1 LQQLVLSANAL
12 YTSFWQPAVV
22 TMDHAPLIESDEPPG
37 ADDVY
42 GSPEGPESPPEPPP
56 TYVGAI
62 TPDMKKFTIAVT
74 LVIVAAFLVLAIEIV
89 PPQGYP
95 RQTDTATQARAG
107 VMYSMQNLSRDPCT
121 EFYSFACEQ
130 YNSRHV
136 SSSLFSET
144 ALQIDSIVARDLAI
158 PNISTD
164 AGDLGAAGF
173 FGCYGASI
181 EMDYAQRTRRAVY
194 IWRFNRTGEYV
205 VHRLT
210 TTPAL
215 PAGLQAAVDKAVLE
229 GVSVY
234 WLQDTVSIAEWADAC
249 NETGLAEAAYA
260 AVASASAQSL
270 VYEYYTREVDLTY
283 ALPNQDD
290 VSRLVELVRAR
301 ALAYIEHAPWLSA
314 ASRLYL
320 HARLTA
326 MQVLVGG
333 PSTADTCTFGMS
345 LYACLVHRQSARVS
359 SLASFTDVSREWPFT
374 ALDVNAAYSPVAD
387 AIYVP
392 WGIAQTPFYDPAW
405 SDMYKMA
412 TLGAIIAHEMG
423 HFVDVSAY
431 NNASASLA
439 ADLSQVQ
446 TCLSNDFTTM
456 GSVRAGE
463 TVTENWADF
472 WSINTVALPS
482 NEFYLLN
489 AQTWCAA
496 GTPHVLH
503 GTDPHSSPFLRVNA
517 TLSAF
522 SAFSQQHGC
531 VSDASE
537 FCGVTPPV

>member
-1 LQQLVLSANAL
+1 
-12 YTSFWQPAVV
+12 
-22 TMDHAPLIESDEPPG
+22 MDHSPLIETDEPPG
-37 ADDVY
+37 VDDADD
-42 GSPEGPESPPEPPP
+42 ESPSASPPTVAP
-56 TYVGAI
+56 TYVGTI
-62 TPDMKKFTIAVT
+62 TPDITKFMIAVM
-74 LVIVAAFLVLAIEIV
+74 LVVVGAFLVLAIEIV

-107 VMYSMQNLSRDPCT
+107 LMYSMQNRSRDPCT
-121 EFYSFACEQ
+121 EFYSYACEQ
-130 YNSRHV
+130 YNSRHL

-144 ALQIDSIVARDLAI
+144 ARQIDSIVARDLTIPAI
-158 PNISTD
+158 SRD
-164 AGDLGAAGF
+164 AGVLGAAGF
-173 FGCYGASI
+173 FGCYAASI

-194 IWRFNRTGEYV
+194 ISRYNRTGEYV

-210 TTPAL
+210 TTPTL
-215 PAGLQAAVDKAVLE
+215 PAELQVAVDKARLE

-249 NETGLAEAAYA
+249 DETGLAEAAYE
-260 AVASASAQSL
+260 AVASASVQSL
-270 VYEYYTREVDLTY
+270 VYKYYTREVDLTY
-283 ALPNQDD
+283 ALPNQEDGA
-290 VSRLVELVRAR
+290 RLVRLVRAR
-301 ALAYIEHAPWLSA
+301 ALAYIEHAPWLSV
-314 ASRLYL
+314 ASRLFL
-320 HARLTA
+320 HARLTT

-345 LYACLVHRQSARVS
+345 LYECLVHRHSARVS
-359 SLASFTDVSREWPFT
+359 SLASFTDVSREWPFS
-374 ALDVNAAYSPVAD
+374 ALDVNAAYSPLAD

-412 TLGAIIAHEMG
+412 TLGAMIAHEVG
-423 HFVDVSAY
+423 HFVDVSAF

-439 ADLSQVQ
+439 ADLSEVQ

-456 GSVRAGE
+456 GSVRAGD

-482 NEFYLLN
+482 NEFYILN

-503 GTDPHSSPFLRVNA
+503 GTDPHSSPFYRVNA
-517 TLSAF
+517 TLTAF
-522 SAFSQQHGC
+522 AAFSQQNGC
-531 VSDASE
+531 IADARK